1 MLERL
6 LPGER
11 SSFALSLSA
20 GDEDASSEHSFRIE
34 AKGGKVSISASGTNE
49 LAAGLGHYLR
59 EFCDCVIGW
68 PRGGGSRVAKPA
80 GGWPD
85 ATVSRKRS
93 VPWSYAMNVC
103 THSYSLVWYGW
114 GEWEAFI
121 DWMALSGINM
131 CRPPPSIRGCFLS
144 PASADKKHLFVTVP
158 PRSDQEMLAG
168 ISPRRARRRS
178 RTRY

>member
-20 GDEDASSEHSFRIE
+20 GDEDDASSEHSFRIE

-85 ATVSRKRS
+85 AAVSRKRS

-131 CRPPPSIRGCFLS
+131 CRPPPSICGCFLS
-144 PASADKKHLFVTVP
+144 PASADKKHLLVTVP
-158 PRSDQEMLAG
+158 PF
-168 ISPRRARRRS
+168 
-178 RTRY
+178 

>member
-20 GDEDASSEHSFRIE
+20 ADEDDIASSEHSFHIE

-85 ATVSRKRS
+85 AAVSRKRS

-131 CRPPPSIRGCFLS
+131 CRPPPSICC
-144 PASADKKHLFVTVP
+144 LFVTVP
-158 PRSDQEMLAG
+158 PFLTKRWALQV
-168 ISPRRARRRS
+168 PRRDGS
-178 RTRY
+178 GGGIV